1 MAGATVDVAQAA
13 GSGDARSALNTIR
26 SYPGKDRPREL
37 TRIGANL
44 CDYSVERGH
53 CGLRLEKFTA
63 EIGEIFTVMLVGGSG
78 LYVRAVLEEPLEVS
92 TEIFKWA
99 DRSNPFSSFR
109 FIYLYDDFSGA
120 TLG

>member
-53 CGLRLEKFTA
+53 CGLRLEIFTA
-63 EIGEIFTVMLVGGSG
+63 EYAESGEIFTVNSVYPRGLRVLSG
-78 LYVRAVLEEPLEVS
+78 KFTTNY
-92 TEIFKWA
+92 
-99 DRSNPFSSFR
+99 
-109 FIYLYDDFSGA
+109 
-120 TLG
+120 